1 MLQLKKL
8 NNTKLILSFTALTVV
23 LTWSVI
29 YAYGHFLRQPF
40 YIWVERSW
48 PNNTGLQD
56 QIEQSIEH
64 FFISTMVDV
73 VVVSLLLRLINRQQ
87 RDLRD
92 SEARYRALFEHASDG
107 IGLVTAA
114 DHLLVEVN
122 KRFSE
127 ILGYDQQ
134 ALIGTHVC
142 EVFKKR
148 HRADQEPDEYAE
160 ISFHREIERFDLDRP
175 SWARGGEI
183 NIQKA
188 SGAPLVVSVSCS
200 TISTGKEKLFMLIVR
215 DQTEHVLLEREKQE
229 MQRQLF
235 QTSKLASIGELS
247 AGVAH
252 EINNPLNAVINFAQ
266 LLRDDGVAHTPVEQQ
281 MLDGII
287 EEGSRIAKIVRDL
300 LTFARQ
306 DPYMPAV
313 VAIAPLVENSVSLF
327 GHQLEKDGIS
337 VEIEIADAVLP
348 VRADASRLRQV
359 IVNMISNAHHAL
371 SAKDSSTKR
380 FRISAHNQERGGKKM
395 VCLEF
400 YDTGVGI
407 SRQIIEKVFDPFFT
421 SRRDSGGTGLGLSLS
436 FGIIQNFGGKI
447 TVDSDEGRYTRFV
460 VELPAAT
467 DGRDEHGDGV
477 VSGRRAEHP
486 LDHGGVAQTPG
497 LRDPDRIR
505 L

>member
-1 MLQLKKL
+1 MSLFKKL
-8 NNTKLILSFTALTVV
+8 NNTKLILSFTGLTVV
-23 LTWSVI
+23 LTWVVI

-40 YIWVERSW
+40 YAWVERSW
-48 PNNTGLQD
+48 PNNGGLQD
-56 QIEQSIEH
+56 EIEQSIEH

-73 VVVSLLLRLINRQQ
+73 VVVSLLLRLINRKQ

-92 SEARYRALFEHASDG
+92 SEERYRALFEHANDG

-142 EVFKKR
+142 ELFEKHD
-148 HRADQEPDEYAE
+148 HRAADVGLAE
-160 ISFHREIERFDLDRP
+160 ITFHSEIDRFDRDRP

-200 TISTGKEKLFMLIVR
+200 TIATGKEKLFMLIMR
-215 DQTEHVLLEREKQE
+215 DQTEHVLLEREKQA

-252 EINNPLNAVINFAQ
+252 EINNPLNAMINFAQ
-266 LLRDDGVAHTPVEQQ
+266 LLRDDGVAHNPVEQR

-287 EEGSRIAKIVRDL
+287 EEGNRIAKIVRDL

-327 GHQLEKDGIS
+327 GHQLEKDSIS
-337 VEIEIADAVLP
+337 VEIDVAEAVLP

-371 SAKDSSTKR
+371 SAKDSVAKR
-380 FRISAHNQERGGKKM
+380 FRISVYNQERGGEKT

-400 YDTGVGI
+400 YDNGVGI
-407 SRQIIEKVFDPFFT
+407 SRQTIDKVFDPFFT

-447 TVDSDEGRYTRFV
+447 TVDSDEGHFTRFV

-467 DGRDEHGDGV
+467 EGRDEHGDGV
-477 VSGRRAEHP
+477 ISGRRAEHP
-486 LDHGGVAQTPG
+486 LDDGGVAQTTGP
-497 LRDPDRIR
+497 RHPDGFR